1 MLKEE
6 NDAQTTKAAGF
17 ANSKPLG
24 LEGNEKAQTAF
35 H

>member
-1 MLKEE
+1 MLKH
-6 NDAQTTKAAGF
+6 TKAAGF